1 MCQQYGGEEYESRD
15 LNVLEYVDAM
25 IMNVP
30 TVEEVEDLHESV
42 EIVEEGEMS
51 REEVVVIE

>member
-1 MCQQYGGEEYESRD
+1 
-15 LNVLEYVDAM
+15 M

-42 EIVEEGEMS
+42 EIVEEGEVS
-51 REEVVVIE
+51 REEVVVIEYSLVGWGVYEWIGV